1 VLSASSLFFDAGG
14 SVCRCMCVYTHTLHM
29 EYSDLSSGVGMRHLE
44 VSKNADGINL
54 GIHVFVY
61 MYKVYIYVYN
71 RRQDE
76 IFD

>member
-1 VLSASSLFFDAGG
+1 
-14 SVCRCMCVYTHTLHM
+14 M